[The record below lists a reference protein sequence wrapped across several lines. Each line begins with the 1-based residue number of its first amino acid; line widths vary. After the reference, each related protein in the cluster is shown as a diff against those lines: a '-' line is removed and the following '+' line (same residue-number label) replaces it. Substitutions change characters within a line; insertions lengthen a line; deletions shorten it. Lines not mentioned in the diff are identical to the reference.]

1 MTKTDSQV
9 LSMGG
14 VVGVVGDGILIEETR
29 VLDEYWVAIP
39 ALDW

>member
-1 MTKTDSQV
+1 
-9 LSMGG
+9 MGG
-14 VVGVVGDGILIEETR
+14 VVGVVGDGILIEAAR